1 MAQTE
6 YLMSM
11 DGTKYFNSPSR
22 EFLLDRY
29 NLATMSHEDFL
40 LTQAIRQ
47 ADRER
52 FRLYT
57 TAQVVSRKQ
66 MRQKERRQK
75 QRAEQKQRRQH
86 QEEEV
91 EDEQK
96 KQMEAQQQ
104 ANIDEMKHLLHS
116 FHLGVLLA
124 EVTASA
130 AAAQTQKKEGP
141 SLASSTLHSQL
152 SDLLMLSPSE
162 LLHDLFE

>member
-57 TAQVVSRKQ
+57 TTQAVSRKQ

-75 QRAEQKQRRQH
+75 QRAEQKQRRQ
-86 QEEEV
+86 QQQEV
-91 EDEQK
+91 EGEKQK
-96 KQMEAQQQ
+96 QQ
-104 ANIDEMKHLLHS
+104 ANIDEMTHLLHS

-124 EVTASA
+124 EVTAA
-130 AAAQTQKKEGP
+130 AAAAAKTQKKEPP
-141 SLASSTLHSQL
+141 SSSSTIHSQL
-152 SDLLMLSPSE
+152 SDLLLLSPSE
-162 LLHDLFE
+162 FLHDLLE